1 MATRPQWEPSK
12 VSGQAAVTIPVRVQP
27 GASRTEVVGWRGGVL
42 WLRVQAPALDG
53 RANRAVIELLAGT
66 LGLPRSA
73 LSVQR
78 GVKSRDKVL
87 RVETAVPETI
97 LERLGALGPTAPG

>member
-1 MATRPQWEPSK
+1 M
-12 VSGQAAVTIPVRVQP
+12 TISVRVQP
-27 GASRTEVVGWRGGVL
+27 GASSTEVVGWSGGVL

-53 RANRAVIELLAGT
+53 RANWAVIELLAAV

-78 GVKSRDKVL
+78 GVKTRNKVL
-87 RVETAVPETI
+87 QVETSAPETV
-97 LERLGALGPTAPG
+97 LERLGTPGAKAP